1 MNYSTRSG
9 AAPVDDGRTKEDGR
23 FFWISFPVRG
33 HYRFISR
40 QHVLNIILTPMA
52 ITLQCNE
59 IQAREHT
66 YLRPFLLPPLTPPH
80 PALTSEESDMDVHV
94 QQTAHAREG

>member
-66 YLRPFLLPPLTPPH
+66 YLRPFLLPPVD
-80 PALTSEESDMDVHV
+80 TSSPCSYL
-94 QQTAHAREG
+94 